1 LSTQICW
8 LDTIDSMRCGTRIGL
23 LALTVY
29 ACGSSNPLTGPS
41 DTAVTFTGR
50 VLDYHTDAPVAGTTV
65 SFTPDAFNSQVVAA
79 NTTTGGDGRY
89 TFTVPHTGAFTI
101 LIDGAISGLGRVN
114 GRAYRGDLY
123 PRSGN
128 CIARYGLIID
138 SRSLRPIAGATVTLT
153 GATVTTGADGW
164 YRIDL
169 GCPSVVLPGGTTVI
183 VVGHPRYES
192 RTQVVGRGVAGVS
205 RLDIDMTALH

>member
-1 LSTQICW
+1 MSPTFAISAPLING
-8 LDTIDSMRCGTRIGL
+8 MRYAVSL

-65 SFTPDAFNSQVVAA
+65 SFAPDESNSQVVVTT
-79 NTTTGGDGRY
+79 TTTGGDGRY

-128 CIARYGLIID
+128 CIARYGVIID
-138 SRSLRPIAGATVTLT
+138 SESLRPVAGATVTLT

-169 GCPSVVLPGGTTVI
+169 GCPSVVGPGGTTVI
-183 VVGHPRYES
+183 VVTHPRYES

-205 RLDIDMTALH
+205 RLDIEMTALR